1 LQAIRQKKLFIL
13 DYHDLLLPY
22 VSKVREIKG
31 TTLYGSQTVFFLTPE
46 GTLRP
51 LAIELTRP
59 PMDGKPQWKE
69 VRVPCWDATGVWLWR
84 FAKAHVLAH
93 DSGYHQ
99 LVSHWYVCMLQ
110 FTPTIFFFLSK

>member
-1 LQAIRQKKLFIL
+1 
-13 DYHDLLLPY
+13 
-22 VSKVREIKG
+22 
-31 TTLYGSQTVFFLTPE
+31 VFFLTPS

-69 VRVPCWDATGVWLWR
+69 VRMPSWDATGIWLWR
-84 FAKAHVLAH
+84 LAKAHVLAH

-110 FTPTIFFFLSK
+110 FTPTSVDLYIAINRVV